1 MRSSN
6 MVNPAVVER
15 TLSKLAFCDLLLDT
29 AVELER
35 ARAGSKIN
43 RAPLERLARVLA
55 RASKPFD
62 DAAQSA
68 FVEPTFYDS
77 FERLFRVQKSEIP
90 ESAEQLQAFLS
101 ETVAEL
107 RLVET
112 GAIAPGSLTKMID
125 FCVGLHQELTREL
138 EAESGVVIDEWRT
151 SDLPIAQSVG

>member
-1 MRSSN
+1 MAHL
-6 MVNPAVVER
+6 AVVER
-15 TLSKLAFCDLLLDT
+15 TLSKLAFCDLILDT

-55 RASKPFD
+55 HASRPFD

-77 FERLFRVQKSEIP
+77 FERLFRVQKSGTP
-90 ESAEQLQAFLS
+90 ESVEQLQAFLS
-101 ETVAEL
+101 ETVTEL
-107 RLVET
+107 RLVED
-112 GAIAPGSLTKMID
+112 GAVAPGSLAKMID

-151 SDLPIAQSVG
+151 SDLPAAESLG